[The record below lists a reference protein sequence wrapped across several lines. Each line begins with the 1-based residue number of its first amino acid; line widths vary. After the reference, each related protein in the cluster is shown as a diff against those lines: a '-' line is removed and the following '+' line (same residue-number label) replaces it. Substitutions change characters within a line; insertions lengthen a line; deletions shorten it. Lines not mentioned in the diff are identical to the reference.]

1 MLQGFAVALKMGAT
15 KSDFDSCVAIHPTG
29 RSLLFVMFHYLH
41 KGSVIIKCELYV
53 LSTIRRTQYNIL

>member
-29 RSLLFVMFHYLH
+29 TLRDVSLL
-41 KGSVIIKCELYV
+41 ELYV